1 MMKEK
6 FNFMKNKLLVL
17 TILALLGV
25 VAGCVSVNSEKFEDR
40 LSALKGI
47 TEEEDLF
54 DAIEETQYN
63 DIRNLA
69 ASRIR
74 REDLSLRLLK
84 RDDLL
89 ETVRTA
95 LVKNVKD
102 ETELSALVL
111 DQDLPLACRKAA
123 LGAIE
128 DNSHFLTFLQVTP
141 PLEDWIREK
150 AIPRV
155 SDQPTLISIFRDKNS
170 TVFVRELALERIE
183 KKEEILLVIMDRS
196 DDDELRRKSFD
207 KILLIDASARE
218 LEDNSHFLTFL
229 QVTPPL
235 EDWIRE
241 KAIPRVSDQPTLISI
256 FRDKNSTVFI
266 RKLALERIG
275 KEEDVLP
282 VIMDRSDD
290 DELRRM
296 AVEKIYTEASARVIL
311 DKSPILEEWA
321 CMRAISLVSDPE
333 KLSEV
338 FLDRQFYDQVRL
350 TAGDKISSSRKMQE
364 LFLAS
369 TDDLAARLSLRKMDK
384 VGVHEEKFQQRLLK
398 LFRSTSNSSLMYE
411 AWRYLDPKTD
421 FCLENDQRRIV
432 AILKIGANESDV
444 DRMLQSLLT
453 IVASL
458 SWQPVTTN
466 DWPKRRSGC
475 NQILPRHSKLRRGHG
490 FLPSNVR
497 HCPSWKERKT
507 SRELQSLERAG
518 MSA

>member
-1 MMKEK
+1 MKEK

-123 LGAIE
+123 LGAI
-128 DNSHFLTFLQVTP
+128 
-141 PLEDWIREK
+141 
-150 AIPRV
+150 
-155 SDQPTLISIFRDKNS
+155 
-170 TVFVRELALERIE
+170 
-183 KKEEILLVIMDRS
+183 
-196 DDDELRRKSFD
+196 
-207 KILLIDASARE
+207 
-218 LEDNSHFLTFL
+218 EDNSHFLTFL